1 MPLLRS
7 YYTKSSHQNASKLTT
22 IVDVDYSI
30 TVDDSIN
37 VDDSVI
43 ASDDSPNL
51 KVAGTAGDSHE
62 LGNEVHKVHN
72 IFDYN
77 IVIMNLTGNFFR

>member
-7 YYTKSSHQNASKLTT
+7 YYTKSSHQRASKLTT
-22 IVDVDYSI
+22 IENYSI

-43 ASDDSPNL
+43 ANTSDDSP
-51 KVAGTAGDSHE
+51 KVAGTAGDSHD
-62 LGNEVHKVHN
+62 LGN
-72 IFDYN
+72 
-77 IVIMNLTGNFFR
+77 